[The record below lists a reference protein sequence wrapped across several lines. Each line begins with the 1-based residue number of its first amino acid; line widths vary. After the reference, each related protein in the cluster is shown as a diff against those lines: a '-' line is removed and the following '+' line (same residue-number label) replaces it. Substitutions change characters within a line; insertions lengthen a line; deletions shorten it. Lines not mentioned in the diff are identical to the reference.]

1 MVVANLLSE
10 NVQVKR
16 RPLLNRVDSED
27 KDDVKYRRCRCPK
40 WIDGS
45 DAGLA
50 DPAYYTL
57 LVADAAYSY

>member
-1 MVVANLLSE
+1 MEAHQL
-10 NVQVKR
+10 QG
-16 RPLLNRVDSED
+16 VDSFTS
-27 KDDVKYRRCRCPK
+27 
-40 WIDGS
+40 S

>member
-16 RPLLNRVDSED
+16 RPLLNRVDSKD

-40 WIDGS
+40 WIDGYV
-45 DAGLA
+45 DGKRARH
-50 DPAYYTL
+50 
-57 LVADAAYSY
+57 